1 MLTVVRVI
9 DFIFWLLWLLILIR
23 VLFSFAFLIPYHSSA
38 RRIVDALMPL
48 YYFTERV
55 TEPILAPIRNLM
67 PATAGLDFSPLIAL
81 LLLEVLRRLLISLL
95 I

>member
-1 MLTVVRVI
+1 MGFVITII
-9 DFIFWLLWLLILIR
+9 DFVFWLLWLLVLIR

-48 YYFTERV
+48 YTFAERV
-55 TEPILAPIRNLM
+55 TEPILAPIRNIL

-81 LLLEVLRRLLISLL
+81 LLLELVRRLLLSLL

>member
-1 MLTVVRVI
+1 MLAVVRVI